1 MTELEISIG
10 GRTFSVACDNEEQE
24 KVKEAAALINEEA
37 DSIQAQLGR
46 LPEAKMLLL
55 SSLMIADRLVD
66 VESDSKVLLE
76 KSEDLLNLKNK
87 NKELEEQRN
96 VLQNDYQKLEK
107 LVEKILAKLEMVSD
121 FSDKKL
127 DKVLNDENSTQTI
140 ETDQPKLF

>member
-10 GRTFSVACDNEEQE
+10 GRIFSVACENDEQE
-24 KVKEAAALINEEA
+24 KVKRAAELINEEA

-66 VESDSKVLLE
+66 VETDSKVLQE
-76 KSEDLLNLKNK
+76 RSEDFSNLKNK
-87 NKELEEQRN
+87 NKELEQQRN
-96 VLQNDYQKLEK
+96 ALQVDYQKLEK
-107 LVEKILAKLEMVSD
+107 FVEKILSKLETVSD
-121 FSDKKL
+121 LSNKKPDTL
-127 DKVLNDENSTQTI
+127 LNDENSTQII